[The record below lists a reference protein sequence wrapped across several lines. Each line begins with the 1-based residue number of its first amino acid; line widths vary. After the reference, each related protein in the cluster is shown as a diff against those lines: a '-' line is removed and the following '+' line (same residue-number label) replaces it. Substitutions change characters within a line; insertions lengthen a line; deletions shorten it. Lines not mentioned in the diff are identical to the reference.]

1 MSVRRAL
8 GRSGSSRAARP
19 RRTRGEAAPATLGAM
34 LTSAAVFA
42 LATLPSII
50 TATTVFTVNVA
61 PSDCGDVGSGAAGGG
76 DCYSAIATAVSKCRD
91 RGPAAGGCAIVLA
104 PGSYTVGCPDAPR
117 PSSTQTEFPAVSLGD
132 LVGPV
137 SFGGAAD
144 PRLPRPQLLIDYT
157 HGGCAAVVAA
167 NSSDVTV
174 QHLTIDALRL
184 PFTVGTLVED
194 STPTVVKIRPEES
207 GGGGRQGGPADRSG
221 VYAWDPQRWPWVERF
236 LTTQAVPAGARATRE
251 LPSLG
256 MTDNDGNQHS
266 SSLSDD
272 GVLTIEFLD
281 NRSLASLRK
290 GERIFLK
297 HFGNMQ
303 SWGVHG
309 RNVSGMALTNVTLWS
324 VSGMGYRCDLCLGRY
339 SLTDSDIAIKP
350 GTDRPMSITADA
362 VHFMHHA
369 GHIELRRSSFEGGG
383 DDGFNVRIISGPSA
397 L

>member
-1 MSVRRAL
+1 MIEPTLEEQEYLELADTCLEHYAAAL
-8 GRSGSSRAARP
+8 EDFDP
-19 RRTRGEAAPATLGAM
+19 DEVDFF
-34 LTSAAVFA
+34 SA
-42 LATLPSII
+42 
-50 TATTVFTVNVA
+50 
-61 PSDCGDVGSGAAGGG
+61 
-76 DCYSAIATAVSKCRD
+76 
-91 RGPAAGGCAIVLA
+91 
-104 PGSYTVGCPDAPR
+104 
-117 PSSTQTEFPAVSLGD
+117 
-132 LVGPV
+132 
-137 SFGGAAD
+137 
-144 PRLPRPQLLIDYT
+144 
-157 HGGCAAVVAA
+157 
-167 NSSDVTV
+167 
-174 QHLTIDALRL
+174 
-184 PFTVGTLVED
+184 
-194 STPTVVKIRPEES
+194 
-207 GGGGRQGGPADRSG
+207 
-221 VYAWDPQRWPWVERF
+221 
-236 LTTQAVPAGARATRE
+236 
-251 LPSLG
+251 
-256 MTDNDGNQHS
+256 
-266 SSLSDD
+266 D

-339 SLTDSDIAIKP
+339 SLADSDIAIKP